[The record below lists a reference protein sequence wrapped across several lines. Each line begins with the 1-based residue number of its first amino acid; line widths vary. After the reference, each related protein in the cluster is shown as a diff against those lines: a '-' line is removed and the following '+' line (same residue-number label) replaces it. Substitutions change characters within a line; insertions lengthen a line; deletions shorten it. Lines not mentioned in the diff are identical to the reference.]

1 MGTLRF
7 AVGDRVLAARAE
19 DGHGHEQATV
29 VDAYELL
36 INLEPRPMVVV
47 DFDDGERR
55 WMTAAAPNVLALPAE
70 ASAADDEAPAED
82 DEQELEQEEDE
93 GFADEQVFGD
103 EPGAPDGHEFEGDDA
118 EDEL

>member
-19 DGHGHEQATV
+19 DGQGHEQATV

-47 DFDDGERR
+47 DFEDGERR
-55 WMTAAAPNVLALPAE
+55 WLTASAPNVLALPAE
-70 ASAADDEAPAED
+70 LSADDDEEDELAE
-82 DEQELEQEEDE
+82 EEDE
-93 GFADEQVFGD
+93 GFAEEHEFGD
-103 EPGAPDGHEFEGDDA
+103 EPGAPGGDEPAGDDT